1 MAKTMT
7 PALVDFLN
15 PEPWYLSSCA
25 MRTDP
30 VVPSLRFRKAIRPES
45 PDG

>member
-1 MAKTMT
+1 MAKTMA

-15 PEPWYLSSCA
+15 PEPWSLSSCA

-30 VVPSLRFRKAIRPES
+30 ALPALRFSKATVPES
-45 PDG
+45 PGG